1 MSGWATAAY
10 KHLLIVL
17 RSPEHDLTK
26 SLAETGVTYAVIGYG
41 RGAKS
46 LLVKR
51 PVALAA

>member
-1 MSGWATAAY
+1 VSGWATAAY

-26 SLAETGVTYAVIGYG
+26 SLAETYAVIGYG